1 MDRDR
6 SQYRVDIVD
15 YQDSLT
21 KACEMLVKMANCKD
35 CYEFLEE
42 CPFHKGKEYLGKEIC
57 QGECHSIEKWKEYFI
72 KSDE

>member
-1 MDRDR
+1 MGLKLKR
-6 SQYRVDIVD
+6 IVD

-42 CPFHKGKEYLGKEIC
+42 CPFHKGKEYLGKEVC
-57 QGECHSIEKWKEYFI
+57 QGECHSIEKWQEFFSSMRDK
-72 KSDE
+72 